1 MIILSIRTRRPIK
14 YHQTV
19 VEQQPDPATTVTK
32 ASDIWLIPGDDDM
45 VQHIR
50 PIKKSGPLDILLLGE
65 NKMISNTIMI
75 NHA

>member
-32 ASDIWLIPGDDDM
+32 ESDIWLIPGDDDM

-50 PIKKSGPLDILLLGE
+50 PLNKSVREEIVTLWRKEDE
-65 NKMISNTIMI
+65 FKYTHNKS
-75 NHA
+75 